1 MSTKIPARPSST
13 GGTTRSA
20 TSGTAVTTLSIDVS
34 ADGDGL
40 YEFEFEGDI
49 LASGAPVTFKLQA
62 NGSDVPTGLA
72 NYVLFNSSAAS
83 ITGALSTVATVC
95 IGQSFVANN
104 HMTVFGRFSWRASTR
119 SGCSSSFASHSDA
132 ADFSG
137 IVNGTYVSGSSALST
152 IALTSSVASGIVSG
166 TFWVRKVA

>member
-20 TSGTAVTTLSIDVS
+20 TSGTAVNTLSIDVS

-49 LASGAPVTFKLQA
+49 LSSGGSVTFALQA
-62 NGSDVPTGLA
+62 NGADMPSALTNYILFASSAGAPTGTL
-72 NYVLFNSSAAS
+72 
-83 ITGALSTVATVC
+83 TRVATVC
-95 IGQSFVANN
+95 IGQNFVANN

-132 ADFSG
+132 ADSSG
-137 IVNGTYVSGSSALST
+137 FANGTYVPGSSALST